1 MNETYDYIIIGAG
14 SAGCVMA
21 NRLSETGDKVLLLE
35 AGPMD
40 RNLLIHIP
48 AGVYSVYRDPKIN
61 WNYQTEDEPALDGRN
76 VDMPRG
82 KVVGG
87 SSSINSMVYMRGH
100 PLDYDRWEADYDLPG
115 WSYADCLPYF
125 KAGETSDRGADDWRG
140 DSGPLSV
147 TRGGLDNPLYDAFI
161 EAGDQAGQGR
171 SEDLNGYNP
180 EGVARFDATKR
191 KGRRCSA
198 AVAHLRP
205 ALARENLTLMTD
217 VLARR
222 ILFDGVWAE
231 GVAFE
236 HRGQQR
242 NAHAA
247 KEVILCGGAINSP
260 QLLMLS
266 GVGPGDHL
274 RAHGIDPVLEVNGV
288 GQNLMDHPT
297 VMLKYAC
304 KKPVTIDYLQNPLRK
319 AMAGTRWLLNQ
330 TGPAASNVWEAG
342 GLVRGN
348 SDVPYPNLQYH
359 FGPVAA
365 EFKNGRMKLFQA
377 FSIHVDQLRPR
388 FRGEVRLTSADPKT
402 KPALYFNYLST
413 AHDEREIIEGV
424 RKCREVI
431 AQRAFDGFRGEELCP
446 GPDIQIDLEIL
457 AAVRGMTE
465 TDYHPCGTCRMG
477 GDEDAVVDGE
487 MRVRGVEGLRVVD
500 ASVMPQIISAN
511 LNGPIQMI
519 AARAA
524 DFVLGRPQLPAFH
537 ARFSF
542 QEQA

>member
-1 MNETYDYIIIGAG
+1 MSDTYDYIIVGAG

-21 NRLSETGDKVLLLE
+21 NRLSEAGERVLLLE

-48 AGVYSVYRDPKIN
+48 AGVYSVYRDPKLN

-76 VDMPRG
+76 VSMPRG

-100 PLDYDRWEADYDLPG
+100 PLDYDRWEAEFDLPG

-125 KAGETSDRGADDWRG
+125 KAGEASDRGADDWRG
-140 DSGPLSV
+140 DSGPLGV
-147 TRGGLDNPLYDAFI
+147 TRGGLNNPLYDAFI
-161 EAGDQAGQGR
+161 EAGEQAGQGR

-191 KGRRCSA
+191 NGRRCSA

-205 ALARENLTLMTD
+205 ALARENLTLVTE

-222 ILFDGVWAE
+222 ILFDGIKAE
-231 GVAFE
+231 GIEFE
-236 HRGQQR
+236 RRGER
-242 NAHAA
+242 HKAHAA

-266 GVGPGDHL
+266 GVGPGDQL
-274 RAHGIDPVLEVNGV
+274 RAHGIEPVLDIKGV

-297 VMLKYAC
+297 IVVQYAC
-304 KKPVTIDYLQNPLRK
+304 KKPVTIDYLQNPIHK
-319 AMAGTRWLLNQ
+319 ALAGARWLINQ

-348 SDVPYPNLQYH
+348 TDVPYPNLQYH

-365 EFKNGRMKLFQA
+365 EFEGGRMKLSQA
-377 FSIHVDQLRPR
+377 FSIHIDQLRPR
-388 FRGEVRLTSADPKT
+388 FRGQVRLTSADPT
-402 KPALYFNYLST
+402 VKPALHFNYLTT

-431 AQRAFDGFRGEELCP
+431 AQRAFDEFRGEEILS
-446 GPDIQIDLEIL
+446 GASAQSDADILT
-457 AAVRGMTE
+457 AVRGMTE

-477 GDEDAVVDGE
+477 GDEAAVVDGE
-487 MRVRGVEGLRVVD
+487 MRLRGAEGLRIVD
-500 ASVMPQIISAN
+500 ASVMPAIISAN
-511 LNGPIQMI
+511 LNAPTQML

-524 DFVLGRPQLPAFH
+524 DFVLGWPQLPPVRA
-537 ARFSF
+537 AFSF
-542 QEQA
+542 QS